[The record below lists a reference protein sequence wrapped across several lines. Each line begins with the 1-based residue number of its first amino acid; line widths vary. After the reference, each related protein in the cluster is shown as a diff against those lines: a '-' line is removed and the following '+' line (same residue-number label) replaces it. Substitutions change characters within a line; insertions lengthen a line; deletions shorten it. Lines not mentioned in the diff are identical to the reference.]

1 MVNLNFCPPP
11 LTHGAQAAP
20 FLQGLLA
27 VQALSG
33 RKPPE
38 LKWDYHQKHHLTSP
52 VRSLQAIG
60 RFISALCRAKIIGR
74 SHHKRPPPTHFWPP
88 STPRPL
94 AGYLS
99 SALLPRVAT
108 LAPFFVTLATGHH
121 CLTEIQS
128 EFINGVTCQ

>member
-1 MVNLNFCPPP
+1 MVNLNFP

-38 LKWDYHQKHHLTSP
+38 LKWDYHRKHHLTSP

-60 RFISALCRAKIIGR
+60 RFISALCQNNRLIA
-74 SHHKRPPPTHFWPP
+74 SQEATTNPF
-88 STPRPL
+88 L
-94 AGYLS
+94 AS
-99 SALLPRVAT
+99 
-108 LAPFFVTLATGHH
+108 
-121 CLTEIQS
+121 
-128 EFINGVTCQ
+128 

>member
-33 RKPPE
+33 RKPLE
-38 LKWDYHQKHHLTSP
+38 LKWDYHQKHPLTSP

-60 RFISALCRAKIIGR
+60 RFISALCQNNLPIA
-74 SHHKRPPPTHFWPP
+74 SQEATTNPF
-88 STPRPL
+88 L
-94 AGYLS
+94 AS
-99 SALLPRVAT
+99 
-108 LAPFFVTLATGHH
+108 
-121 CLTEIQS
+121 
-128 EFINGVTCQ
+128 